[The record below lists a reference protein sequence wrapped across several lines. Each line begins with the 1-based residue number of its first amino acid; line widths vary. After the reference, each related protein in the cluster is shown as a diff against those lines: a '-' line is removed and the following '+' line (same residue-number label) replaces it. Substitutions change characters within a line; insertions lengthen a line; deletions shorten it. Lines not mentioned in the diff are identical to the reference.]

1 MPAWRFVLRSHA
13 ERGSKRTDVSGFPIV
28 RLGMAPIKSHR
39 DALGSFLKI
48 PDARRRFMDII
59 GSHGHSIQSAALL

>member
-1 MPAWRFVLRSHA
+1 
-13 ERGSKRTDVSGFPIV
+13 
-28 RLGMAPIKSHR
+28 MAPIKSHR